1 MATGIIV
8 TIHAPCAAGAPLK
21 EHFSL
26 NDADAYVEV
35 AVKTLGDGAA
45 TASDKDY
52 AVRLLDALGN
62 GSVAKGIKPSACTT
76 ASAGVTGGDLAGIHH
91 GISLRVGVGCA
102 GETASAKASGAIEQA
117 MQVRAGYCS
126 LGGQCRGGGEG
137 GDICVV
143 RYRSIVPSFAIAAV
157 FLLPCAAV
165 D

>member
-1 MATGIIV
+1 GTPTRTTTTTIITTKMRPERMPWRRTLFLAVATGIIV

-91 GISLRVGVGCA
+91 GISLR
-102 GETASAKASGAIEQA
+102 
-117 MQVRAGYCS
+117 
-126 LGGQCRGGGEG
+126 
-137 GDICVV
+137 
-143 RYRSIVPSFAIAAV
+143 
-157 FLLPCAAV
+157 
-165 D
+165 